1 MKQSQSRVMKHVHSW
16 QRIKR
21 FAING
26 LINVHQIGTKFHE
39 RRVSSFH
46 FLVLIINFKFLH
58 KKNKSNRSNNH
69 TERRTQLYVISKRTM
84 TRN

>member
-39 RRVSSFH
+39 RHVSSFH

-58 KKNKSNRSNNH
+58 KKTNPIDQIITQRE
-69 TERRTQLYVISKRTM
+69 ERNYMSFLNVQ
-84 TRN
+84 

>member
-39 RRVSSFH
+39 RRLSSYACDFS
-46 FLVLIINFKFLH
+46 L
-58 KKNKSNRSNNH
+58 SRSYY
-69 TERRTQLYVISKRTM
+69 QL
-84 TRN
+84 

>member
-58 KKNKSNRSNNH
+58 KKTNPIDQIITQRE
-69 TERRTQLYVISKRTM
+69 ERNYMSFLNVQ
-84 TRN
+84 

>member
-1 MKQSQSRVMKHVHSW
+1 MSIEQMYTYVIIVICLYIEHNQMKQSQSRVMKHVHSW

-39 RRVSSFH
+39 RRVSSYACDFS
-46 FLVLIINFKFLH
+46 V
-58 KKNKSNRSNNH
+58 SRSYY
-69 TERRTQLYVISKRTM
+69 QL
-84 TRN
+84 